1 MNIKTKDLYGKKLD
15 KYLKQS
21 VFNYAKEMY
30 KQGEFEDFNQALKQS
45 NVDMSKRYKKE
56 KNNHYIREVIIG
68 RESVGIVWLRIIDK
82 TVHIF
87 NLEVFNKHRGKKYS
101 YILMD
106 IISHFLIENKYKL
119 SYLYVFKDNKIA
131 LNIYTESGFIII
143 KDVCLYGSTIAKRYY
158 MEKKYV

>member
-56 KNNHYIREVIIG
+56 K
-68 RESVGIVWLRIIDK
+68 
-82 TVHIF
+82 T
-87 NLEVFNKHRGKKYS
+87 
-101 YILMD
+101 
-106 IISHFLIENKYKL
+106 
-119 SYLYVFKDNKIA
+119 
-131 LNIYTESGFIII
+131 III
-143 KDVCLYGSTIAKRYY
+143 L
-158 MEKKYV
+158 EKLLLVEKV